1 MRKYFGTD
9 GVRGIANT
17 ELSPSM
23 AFKLGRAGGYVL
35 AENKEKVK
43 VVVGRDTRISGDMLE
58 AALISGLMSVGCDVI
73 TVGIIPTPGVA
84 YLTRKYEADCG
95 VVISASH
102 NPVEYNGIK
111 FFNKSGFKLDDSIE
125 LEIEKYIDNMDLIDV
140 NPTGD
145 MVGRKIF
152 DHEAIRHYADYL
164 KSKIDV
170 SLEGVKC
177 VLDCANG
184 AAYRVAPMVFEEL
197 GAEVIAINAQ
207 PDGTNINDKC
217 GSTHPEGLQKKVIE
231 VGADI
236 GLAYDGDADRLIAV
250 DEKGNLVDGDKI
262 MVLGAID
269 MKKKGKLVKDTLVVT
284 VMSNIGLTI
293 AAKEHGINLATTA
306 VGDRYV
312 LEEMQKSGYVL
323 GGEQSGHLVFLDY
336 NTTGDGTMSS
346 LVLTQIMVEE
356 KKAMSE
362 LASVMD
368 QYPQVLENVKVKN
381 EFKNSYM
388 DFKEIADEI
397 VRIEKEMDGMGRVLI
412 RPSGTEPLVRVM
424 LEGKD
429 QDHIHELALGLAA
442 IIKEKIGC

>member
-1 MRKYFGTD
+1 
-9 GVRGIANT
+9 
-17 ELSPSM
+17 
-23 AFKLGRAGGYVL
+23 
-35 AENKEKVK
+35 
-43 VVVGRDTRISGDMLE
+43 
-58 AALISGLMSVGCDVI
+58 
-73 TVGIIPTPGVA
+73 
-84 YLTRKYEADCG
+84 
-95 VVISASH
+95 
-102 NPVEYNGIK
+102 
-111 FFNKSGFKLDDSIE
+111 
-125 LEIEKYIDNMDLIDV
+125 
-140 NPTGD
+140 

-397 VRIEKEMDGMGRVLI
+397 VRIEKEMDGKGRVLI

>member
-1 MRKYFGTD
+1 M
-9 GVRGIANT
+9 
-17 ELSPSM
+17 
-23 AFKLGRAGGYVL
+23 
-35 AENKEKVK
+35 
-43 VVVGRDTRISGDMLE
+43 
-58 AALISGLMSVGCDVI
+58 
-73 TVGIIPTPGVA
+73 
-84 YLTRKYEADCG
+84 
-95 VVISASH
+95 
-102 NPVEYNGIK
+102 
-111 FFNKSGFKLDDSIE
+111 
-125 LEIEKYIDNMDLIDV
+125 
-140 NPTGD
+140 
-145 MVGRKIF
+145 
-152 DHEAIRHYADYL
+152 
-164 KSKIDV
+164 
-170 SLEGVKC
+170 
-177 VLDCANG
+177 
-184 AAYRVAPMVFEEL
+184 
-197 GAEVIAINAQ
+197 
-207 PDGTNINDKC
+207 
-217 GSTHPEGLQKKVIE
+217 
-231 VGADI
+231 
-236 GLAYDGDADRLIAV
+236 
-250 DEKGNLVDGDKI
+250 VDGDKI

-312 LEEMQKSGYVL
+312 LEEMKKSGYVL
-323 GGEQSGHLVFLDY
+323 GGEQSGHLVFLEY

-397 VRIEKEMDGMGRVLI
+397 VRIEKEMDGKGRVLI